1 MVNNLIHKCQVL
13 VGWVVFFVFLAWSEP
28 CHFPQYCRD
37 VTRPVCI
44 TRTELECEGGAA
56 QPQLDPANLPTTKF
70 EGTDSPVVGLGRSQP
85 LQPLQPLAILAPAET
100 AGLRRQ
106 DGEDLRGELDQ
117 PSNSNRTLEE
127 FFLSTGVFQRA
138 AGDPVRRRPVIVPKR
153 FKKQTNRR
161 QEDTGDSDGSLEEIF
176 LSAGVFQR
184 SLQDRIRS
192 DSQPELRRA
201 RRQTGGNCV
210 AVLKNDCEDA
220 VIQQCQIDKRERCSR
235 VPAVK
240 CEPAGPPVR
249 QCRSVPRQQC
259 GLVSKQQCRSARQ
272 TESH

>member
-1 MVNNLIHKCQVL
+1 MDGGHVVNNLIHKCQVL
-13 VGWVVFFVFLAWSEP
+13 VGWVFFFVFLAWSEP

-56 QPQLDPANLPTTKF
+56 QPLLDPANLPT
-70 EGTDSPVVGLGRSQP
+70 
-85 LQPLQPLAILAPAET
+85 
-100 AGLRRQ
+100 GLRRQ

-161 QEDTGDSDGSLEEIF
+161 QEDTADSDGSLEEIF
-176 LSAGVFQR
+176 LSTGVFQR

-192 DSQPELRRA
+192 DSQPKLRRA

-272 TESH
+272 TESLRWRMMSNIF